1 MKKIYLLSLLL
12 SSIGVYAVESIPSNA
27 VITEDTEMTGEQTIT
42 DEELTIS
49 ENTTLTL
56 KSGAKLY
63 INNETKIT
71 KIVGAKEWTSPL
83 NNSGTINVEKG
94 ATLKLVG
101 EVNTNT
107 QSYHTKVGTINVSGL
122 VITDTPSTTP
132 YNLCDSGS
140 NIVINKGGQLS
151 ITVNEVS
158 SARMGIGTS
167 QSITINSESGLLTS
181 EFYLAYQDV
190 AAEASKIICGTKNAF
205 HNLNGEATDIRLA
218 QGSNIIFDMQAGITN
233 IGSVMLQNAS
243 NSRTLSFIFAENKG
257 GDVFNIDSFAN
268 NVDKNATNT
277 NLTFYNFEN
286 DFIKVSDISNL
297 SISENGDLIVLRTTG
312 GVDYKWTIQLTAI
325 SDKIVD
331 GENVIWQKEFSD
343 GWYITENGFLNN
355 SNFTIAVPEPAEW
368 AMILGA
374 VVLGLAI
381 YRRRR

>member
-12 SSIGVYAVESIPSNA
+12 SSIGVYAVEYIPSKA
-27 VITEDTEMTGEQTIT
+27 VITVDTEMTGKQTIT
-42 DEELTIS
+42 DQELTIS

-56 KSGAKLY
+56 KSGARLS
-63 INNETKIT
+63 IINETNIT
-71 KIVGAKEWTSPL
+71 KIVGDKQWTSPL
-83 NNSGTINVEKG
+83 NNSGTINVEEG

-107 QSYHTKVGTINVSGL
+107 QSYHTEVGTINVSGT

-151 ITVNEVS
+151 ITVNEKS

-257 GDVFNIDSFAN
+257 GDVFNIGSFAN
-268 NVDKNATNT
+268 NIDKNATNT

-297 SISENGDLIVLRTTG
+297 SISENGDLIVLRTTN
-312 GVDYKWTIQLTAI
+312 GVDYTWTIQLTAI
-325 SDKIVD
+325 GDKIVD

-368 AMILGA
+368 AMILGT

>member
-12 SSIGVYAVESIPSNA
+12 SSIGVYAVEYIPSNA
-27 VITEDTEMTGEQTIT
+27 VITEDTEMTGKQTIT

-56 KSGAKLY
+56 KSGAELY

-71 KIVGAKEWTSPL
+71 NGTWTSPL
-83 NNSGTINVEKG
+83 NNSGIINVEEG
-94 ATLKLVG
+94 ATLKLAG
-101 EVNTNT
+101 QINTNT
-107 QSYHTKVGTINVSGL
+107 KSYHTKVGTINVSGI

-132 YNLCDSGS
+132 YNLCDSSGS

-190 AAEASKIICGTKNAF
+190 AAEASKIICGTKKAF

-218 QGSNIIFDMQAGITN
+218 QGSNTIFDMQAGITN

-268 NVDKNATNT
+268 NVAGKNSTNT

-297 SISENGDLIVLRTTG
+297 SISENGDLIVLRTDGYT
-312 GVDYKWTIQLTAI
+312 WTIQLTAI
-325 SDKIVD
+325 GDKIVD

>member
-12 SSIGVYAVESIPSNA
+12 SSIGVYAVEYIPSKA
-27 VITEDTEMTGEQTIT
+27 VITVDTEMTGKQTIT
-42 DEELTIS
+42 DQELTIS

-56 KSGAKLY
+56 KSGARLS
-63 INNETKIT
+63 IINETNIT

-181 EFYLAYQDV
+181 EFYLAYQDA

-205 HNLNGEATDIRLA
+205 HNLNGEATDIRFA
-218 QGSNIIFDMQAGITN
+218 QGSNTIFDMQAGITN

-257 GDVFNIDSFAN
+257 GDVFNIGSFAN
-268 NVDKNATNT
+268 NVAGKNSTNT

-297 SISENGDLIVLRTTG
+297 SISENGDLRVLRTDGYT
-312 GVDYKWTIQLTAI
+312 WTIQLTAI

>member
-12 SSIGVYAVESIPSNA
+12 SSIGVYAVEYIPSKA
-27 VITEDTEMTGEQTIT
+27 VITVDTEMTGKQTIT
-42 DEELTIS
+42 DQELTIS
-49 ENTTLTL
+49 KNTTLTL
-56 KSGAKLY
+56 KSGARLY

-71 KIVGAKEWTSPL
+71 NGTWTSPL

-94 ATLKLVG
+94 ATLKLAG
-101 EVNTNT
+101 QINTNT
-107 QSYHTKVGTINVSGL
+107 KSYHTKVGTINVSGI

-132 YNLCDSGS
+132 YNLYDSSGS

-158 SARMGIGTS
+158 STRMGIGTS

-205 HNLNGEATDIRLA
+205 HNLNGEATNIRLA
-218 QGSNIIFDMQAGITN
+218 QGTNTIFDMQAGITN
-233 IGSVMLQNAS
+233 IGSVSLQNAS

-257 GDVFNIDSFAN
+257 GDVFNIGSFAN
-268 NVDKNATNT
+268 NIDKNATNT

-297 SISENGDLIVLRTTG
+297 SISENGDLVVLRTTD
-312 GVDYKWTIQLTAI
+312 GVDYTWTIQLTAI

-343 GWYITENGFLNN
+343 GW
-355 SNFTIAVPEPAEW
+355 
-368 AMILGA
+368 
-374 VVLGLAI
+374 
-381 YRRRR
+381 